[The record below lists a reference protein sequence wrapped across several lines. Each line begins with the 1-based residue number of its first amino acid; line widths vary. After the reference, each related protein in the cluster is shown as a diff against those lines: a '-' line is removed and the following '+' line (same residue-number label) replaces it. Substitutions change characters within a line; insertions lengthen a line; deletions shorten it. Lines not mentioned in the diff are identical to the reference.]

1 MNETFTPYNNPDAG
15 TPAGIVIHGPDE
27 FEGMRKAGRL
37 AAECLDMITEHVV
50 PGATTDDLNRICH
63 LFTLDHGAVPA
74 PLGYRGFPKSI
85 CTSVNHVVC
94 HGIPGDK
101 VLREGDVVNIDV
113 TPILDGWYGDSSR
126 MYPVGKI
133 GVKAQRLID
142 VTYESLMKSIESVK
156 AQSYKNIELVV
167 IDDKSSDPRYHD
179 DKVIESLGGLISNGI
194 RRSKPILLPRFL
206 WVSQV
211 SIYWFVVC
219 MQNSATA
226 VSDA

>member
-1 MNETFTPYNNPDAG
+1 MNETFTPYNEPDAG
-15 TPAGIVIHGPDE
+15 APAGIVIHGPDE

-74 PLGYRGFPKSI
+74 PLGYRGFPRSI

-94 HGIPGDK
+94 HGIPSDK

-142 VTYESLMKSIESVK
+142 VTYESLMKSIEIVKPGTTLGDIGHTIQSFVEGNRFSV
-156 AQSYKNIELVV
+156 VR
-167 IDDKSSDPRYHD
+167 DFCGH
-179 DKVIESLGGLISNGI
+179 
-194 RRSKPILLPRFL
+194 
-206 WVSQV
+206 
-211 SIYWFVVC
+211 
-219 MQNSATA
+219 
-226 VSDA
+226 